1 MTYKDIIFSRSK
13 ILPEVL
19 IIEPSVFWD
28 ERGNIYTSYN
38 QEILK
43 NYLPGGLDF
52 IHDKFAFNKNNVL
65 RGLHGDHKTWKLVSC
80 VYGEIYEVVVDM
92 RPGSPGYRKWD
103 AFELSSE
110 KYRQVLIPPGYVN
123 GYYVKSEHAVFH
135 YKLAYEGEYLD
146 AHEQMTF
153 RWNDPELAIEWPCE
167 DPVLQTR
174 DK

>member
-1 MTYKDIIFSRSK
+1 
-13 ILPEVL
+13 
-19 IIEPSVFWD
+19 
-28 ERGNIYTSYN
+28 
-38 QEILK
+38 
-43 NYLPGGLDF
+43 
-52 IHDKFAFNKNNVL
+52 
-65 RGLHGDHKTWKLVSC
+65 
-80 VYGEIYEVVVDM
+80 M